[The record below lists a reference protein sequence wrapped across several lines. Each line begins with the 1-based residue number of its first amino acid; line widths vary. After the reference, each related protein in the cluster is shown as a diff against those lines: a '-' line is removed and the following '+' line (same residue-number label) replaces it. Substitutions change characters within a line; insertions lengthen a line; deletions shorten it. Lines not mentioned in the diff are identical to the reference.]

1 MYLIAVR
8 LPVRQVVNVHNRLC
22 RQEAFELPVGAD
34 QEKQLRILT
43 ERFAALQR
51 AR

>member
-1 MYLIAVR
+1 MYLIA
-8 LPVRQVVNVHNRLC
+8 VRQVVNVHNRLC